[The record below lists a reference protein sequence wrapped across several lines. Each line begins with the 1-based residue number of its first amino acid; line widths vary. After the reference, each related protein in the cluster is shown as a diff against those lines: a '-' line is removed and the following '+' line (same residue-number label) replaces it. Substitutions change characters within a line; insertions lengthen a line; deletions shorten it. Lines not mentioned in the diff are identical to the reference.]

1 MGPQVAEKSR
11 ALLQF
16 LKDAAILRRKRVP
29 AYGTNDKLLWF
40 GEVPRDRPDIRSA
53 FFADNPAEFL
63 DLWLEVRKT
72 GMPARP
78 PVPQL
83 CKDWVRPQELEMVSQ
98 EPELL
103 PEITVLVERKVSD
116 PDASAGERRALTEK
130 VPEVRRLEDH
140 PAVQDAWL
148 DYLVSQWEPW
158 AQEMR
163 RWQEVQRVYED
174 VDFMRRRLE
183 EAEERFE
190 LILGLGFL
198 VWRDP
203 TGTTVRRHLLTAPA
217 EISLDAARGVL
228 TVSPAASFDGFRI
241 ELDMLELQHQPRLE
255 GAGLDDR
262 LEELDVQ
269 AWDRAK
275 VGEILRVI
283 ANKASPDAQADEGSL
298 EPPERADDTLR
309 VLYAPALVLRERR
322 PTAYEELITRLLEGT
337 DDAPFSLT
345 PPWERFISEG
355 ELSGGGAG
363 TTPEDPEANSGLGD
377 SRLYFPLPT
386 NEEQR
391 RIAERLRARP
401 YVLVKG
407 PPGTGKSHTIA
418 NLICHL
424 LATGERVLVSAH
436 APKALTVLRELL
448 PGDIRNL
455 CVTAFGS
462 SREDHRLLEDSVR
475 GILSRKNEWKGQ
487 EWVQGAIDRLEREMC
502 QLEGE
507 SVKVDRQLRECRE
520 AETHSHTLPGHYTG
534 TAAQIA
540 RQIEKER
547 ERYGWFPELADDQ
560 QRCPL
565 QSEEIASLVDVHAAL
580 TQERLNELRLEVGTF
595 SLPDPGKVREAIE
608 KLNRAESAARD
619 ARAGV
624 REEQLAALQRFS
636 DASLDAC
643 RAFLDQLQEQ
653 VTRASR
659 TLGDLTGE
667 ILKDLLVG
675 QSGRWERLEREA
687 VELVEKIQEAH
698 KRADTARIDI
708 LLDIENAKL
717 LSDVRRRLEHLK
729 NGGWRG
735 WGFLAPRVMRDTR
748 YIEQCCRVDGE
759 PPRQQKSLEMLFGY
773 VELREHLEQFYAVWP
788 AASAPRLD
796 DPRRAASGVCDL
808 VEQFRQLLEF
818 FRNCGREALD
828 VVPIEKREALAQRDD
843 RAAWRGLIDAELARR
858 LAHSAKE
865 PLEEWLRT
873 ILGGAPQNHHPCMGE
888 LAKAIEDRDPAGWR
902 SAWEKRESLRRDKD
916 RLEHYE
922 KLLGQL
928 QVACPG
934 LASLIRSTQGDLE
947 WTDRLC
953 QLQQAWD
960 WAAARAWLRKVT
972 DPEHYARLTQERHRL
987 QDRLEKK
994 REELATLRAW
1004 QAFFLRLDDATEQN
1018 LTAWTKA
1025 VARIGKGTG
1034 KYAYRHR
1041 RAARQ
1046 YLMACIPK
1054 IPAWIMPLHKLWE
1067 TTDPTPGVFDTVI
1080 VDEASQAGIE
1090 TLALLLLAKR
1100 IVVVGDDK
1108 QNTPEAVGVPED
1120 DIARL
1125 ARDHLRQFRFRDEF
1139 RPDTSLYDHAE
1150 RAFGN
1155 VISLREHF
1163 RCVPEIIRFS
1173 NDLCYTD
1180 APLIPLRQ
1188 APPKRLPPLKAD
1200 FVEEGFCEGD
1210 GQRILNRAEA
1220 EAIVQKIREC
1230 LDDEAYEGKTM
1241 GVIVLQGH
1249 AQAEFIERR
1258 LAEVLEPRVREER
1271 KLRCGVPA
1279 TFQGDQRD
1287 VIFLSLVAAPNHSFR
1302 ALSELEAQRRFN
1314 VAMSRARDQ
1323 VWLFHSVQ
1331 PHDLSRQD
1339 LRYRLLHFFLSPNQA
1354 ALERVYEELDRLE
1367 REAKQPY
1374 RQPGDQPDP
1383 YESWFEVD
1391 VALELLRRNY
1401 RVRPQ
1406 VEVAGYR
1413 IDLVVEGLANRLAVE
1428 CDGEAWHEP
1437 AQFEQ
1442 DMARQR
1448 QLERAGWIFV
1458 RIRESEFYA
1467 DRKSAVRRIVEAC
1480 EELGIRPI
1488 GQEEQEV
1495 EKEAEGSTAAE
1506 EALSEEPE
1514 EKEEQGDLAQAE
1526 EDTVDR
1532 ARRDRGPAPV
1542 AEYSQ
1547 QLNFPDPREA
1557 SPANVRATLR
1567 RLIEEEGPLTKRLL
1581 IKLYVEGCPTLQR
1594 AGKTVRSLLNQAL
1607 YSMQRAGEIVVE
1619 DELGDRSLESQVL
1632 RLAGAPRVR
1641 ERPGGR
1647 RELLEIPPSELFLV
1661 LDRLLGSSNDPL
1673 QDAEACCRAL
1683 LEHYG
1688 FSRLTE
1694 VRRRHL
1700 TKIFEGYRHRRVS
1713 LESGVSVR
1721 DEQAV

>member
-1 MGPQVAEKSR
+1 VNPQVSQKSR
-11 ALLQF
+11 ALLEF
-16 LKDAAILRRKRVP
+16 LKDAATFRRRRVP
-29 AYGTNDKLLWF
+29 AYGANDRVLWF
-40 GEVPRDRPDIRSA
+40 GEVPRDRAEIRSA
-53 FFADNPAEFL
+53 FFADNPGEFP
-63 DLWLEVRKT
+63 DLWLEVRKKRKPT
-72 GMPARP
+72 FPV
-78 PVPQL
+78 VPQEVQ
-83 CKDWVRPQELEMVSQ
+83 DWVPQKFQSSPDEYLDKRAD
-98 EPELL
+98 ELL
-103 PEITVLVERKVSD
+103 DILNPRITVLVERRTANSNVPSG
-116 PDASAGERRALTEK
+116 DAHAPTDK
-130 VPEVRRLEDH
+130 VPEERRLEDY
-140 PAVQDAWL
+140 PELQNAWL
-148 DYLVSQWEPW
+148 DYLVNQWEPW
-158 AQEMR
+158 VQEMR
-163 RWQEVQRVYED
+163 RWQELQRVYED

-190 LILGLGFL
+190 LILGVGLL

-203 TGTTVRRHLLTAPA
+203 TGATVRRHLLIAPA

-228 TVSPAASFDGFRI
+228 TVSPAASFAGFRI

-255 GAGLDDR
+255 GAALDDR

-283 ANKASPDAQADEGSL
+283 ANKASPDAQVDEGSL
-298 EPPERADDTLR
+298 EPPERADDTFR

-322 PTAYEELITRLLEGT
+322 PTAYEELITRLLERT
-337 DDAPFSLT
+337 DDTRFLLT

-355 ELSGGGAG
+355 DLSDGGAG
-363 TTPEDPEANSGLGD
+363 TTPGDPEANSGLGD

-424 LATGERVLVSAH
+424 LATGERVLVTAH
-436 APKALTVLRELL
+436 APKALTVLREKL
-448 PGDIRNL
+448 PGDILNL

-462 SREDHRLLEDSVR
+462 SREDHRLFEDSVR

-487 EWVQGAIDRLEREMC
+487 EWAQGEIDRLERELC
-502 QLEGE
+502 QLESE
-507 SVKVDRQLRECRE
+507 SAKVDRQLRECRE

-540 RQIEKER
+540 RQIERER
-547 ERYGWFPELADDQ
+547 EGYDWFPELADDQ
-560 QRCPL
+560 RRCPL
-565 QSEEIASLVDVHAAL
+565 GLEDIAFLAEVHAAL
-580 TQERLNELRLEVGTF
+580 TQERLNELGLEIGTF
-595 SLPDPGKVREAIE
+595 PLPDPRTFGEAIE
-608 KLNRAESAARD
+608 KLRRAENAAK
-619 ARAGV
+619 AACAGV

-636 DASLDAC
+636 DTRLDAC
-643 RAFLDQLQEQ
+643 RAFLNELEER

-675 QSGRWERLEREA
+675 QSARWDRLEREA
-687 VELVEKIQEAH
+687 VELIAKIQETH
-698 KRADTARIDI
+698 ERAGTARIDI
-708 LLDIENAKL
+708 PLDIENAKL

-729 NGGWRG
+729 NGGRRG
-735 WGFLAPRVMRDTR
+735 WGFLAPRLMRETG
-748 YIEQCCRVDGE
+748 YIEQACRVNGE
-759 PPRQQKSLEMLFGY
+759 PPRQQNSLEMLFGY
-773 VELREHLEQFYAVWP
+773 VELRGHLEQFYRVWP
-788 AASAPRLD
+788 GASTPRLD
-796 DPRRAASGVCDL
+796 DPRRAAGGVCDL
-808 VEQFRQLLEF
+808 VEQFLQLLEF

-828 VVPIEKREALAQRDD
+828 VVPIEKREALVQRDE
-843 RAAWRGLIDAELARR
+843 RAAWRRLIDAELARR
-858 LAHSAKE
+858 LAQSAKE
-865 PLEEWLRT
+865 PLEEWVRA
-873 ILGGAPQNHHPCMGE
+873 IRAGAPQNHHPCMGE
-888 LAKAIEDRDPAGWR
+888 LAKAIEDRDPARWR
-902 SAWEKRESLRRDKD
+902 NAWEKRESLRREKG

-928 QVACPG
+928 RVAC
-934 LASLIRSTQGDLE
+934 AEVSSLIRSTQGDSE
-947 WTDRLC
+947 WTNRLRK
-953 QLQQAWD
+953 LQQAWD

-972 DPEHYARLTQERHRL
+972 NPEHYAQLTQERHRL
-987 QDRLEKK
+987 QNRIEKK
-994 REELATLRAW
+994 LEELATLRGW
-1004 QAFFLRLDDATEQN
+1004 RAFFSRLDDATEQN
-1018 LTAWTKA
+1018 LIAWTKA
-1025 VARIGKGTG
+1025 VIRIGKGTG
-1034 KYAYRHR
+1034 KSAYRHR
-1041 RAARQ
+1041 RTARH

-1067 TTDPTPGVFDTVI
+1067 TADPTPGVFDTVI

-1090 TLALLLLAKR
+1090 ALALLLLGKR
-1100 IVVVGDDK
+1100 IIVVGDDK
-1108 QNTPEAVGVPED
+1108 QNSPEAVGVFED

-1125 ARDHLRQFRFRDEF
+1125 ARDHLGDFRFRAEF
-1139 RPDTSLYDHAE
+1139 RPDTSLYEHAE
-1150 RAFGN
+1150 RAFRN

-1173 NDLCYTD
+1173 NELCYTD

-1188 APPKRLPPLKAD
+1188 PPPKRLPPLKAN
-1200 FVEEGFCEGD
+1200 FVEQGFCEGE
-1210 GQRILNRAEA
+1210 GQRIINRAEA
-1220 EAIVQKIREC
+1220 EAIVEKIREC
-1230 LDDEAYEGKTM
+1230 LGDEAYEGKTM

-1258 LAEVLEPRVREER
+1258 LAEVLQPRVREQR
-1271 KLRCGVPA
+1271 QLRCGVPA

-1287 VIFLSLVAAPNHSFR
+1287 VIFLSLVVAPNHPFR
-1302 ALSELEAQRRFN
+1302 ALTELEAQRRFN

-1339 LRYRLLHFFLSPNQA
+1339 LRYRLLHFFLSPNQVP
-1354 ALERVYEELDRLE
+1354 LDRVYEKLDRLE
-1367 REAKQPY
+1367 REAQQPY
-1374 RQPGDQPDP
+1374 RQPGEQPDP

-1413 IDLVVEGLANRLAVE
+1413 IDLVVEGLANRLAIE
-1428 CDGEAWHEP
+1428 CDGEAWHGPER
-1437 AQFEQ
+1437 FEQ
-1442 DMARQR
+1442 DMVRQR
-1448 QLERAGWIFV
+1448 QLERAGWTFV
-1458 RIRESEFYA
+1458 RIRESEFYT
-1467 DRKSAVRRIVEAC
+1467 DRESALLRIVQAC
-1480 EELGIRPI
+1480 EELGIRPV
-1488 GQEEQEV
+1488 GQEEQEIG
-1495 EKEAEGSTAAE
+1495 KEAEGSIAAE
-1506 EALSEEPE
+1506 EALSEKSE
-1514 EKEEQGDLAQAE
+1514 EEEERVGLEQAE
-1526 EDTVDR
+1526 EDTTDR
-1532 ARRDRGPAPV
+1532 ATRNQGPAPV
-1542 AEYSQ
+1542 VQYSQ

-1557 SPANVRATLR
+1557 SPANVRAALR

-1594 AGKTVRSLLNQAL
+1594 AGKTVRSLLNGAL
-1607 YSMQRAGEIVVE
+1607 YTMQRAGEIVVE

-1641 ERPGGR
+1641 ERPAGGR
-1647 RELLEIPPSELFLV
+1647 DLLEIPPSELFLV
-1661 LDRLLGSSNDPL
+1661 LDRLLGPSNDPL
-1673 QDAEACCRAL
+1673 KDQEACCRAL

-1688 FSRLTE
+1688 FSRLTK

-1700 TKIFEGYRHRRVS
+1700 AKILEGYRRRRV
-1713 LESGVSVR
+1713 
-1721 DEQAV
+1721 

>member
-1 MGPQVAEKSR
+1 VVPQVAEKSR

-16 LKDAAILRRKRVP
+16 LKEAATLRRKRIP

-40 GEVPRDRPDIRSA
+40 GEVPRDRPEVRSA
-53 FFADNPAEFL
+53 FFADNPGAFP
-63 DLWLEVRKT
+63 DLWLEIRKKRKPT
-72 GMPARP
+72 LPVIP
-78 PVPQL
+78 EELQDWVPQNFQSTPDQYL
-83 CKDWVRPQELEMVSQ
+83 DKRTD
-98 EPELL
+98 ELL
-103 PEITVLVERKVSD
+103 NILNPQITVVVERRCQDSELCSG
-116 PDASAGERRALTEK
+116 DARALTEK
-130 VPEVRRLEDH
+130 VPEERRLEH
-140 PAVQDAWL
+140 YPELQDAWL
-148 DYLVSQWEPW
+148 DYLVNRWEPW

-163 RWQEVQRVYED
+163 HWQEVQRVYED

-183 EAEERFE
+183 EAEERYE
-190 LILGLGFL
+190 LILGLGLL

-203 TGTTVRRHLLTAPA
+203 TGTTVERHLLTAPA
-217 EISLDAARGVL
+217 EISLDAARGIL
-228 TVSPAASFDGFRI
+228 TVSPAASFDSFRI
-241 ELDMLELQHQPRLE
+241 ELDMLELQYQPRLE
-255 GAGLDDR
+255 DAALNDR

-275 VGEILRVI
+275 VGDILRVI
-283 ANKASPDAQADEGSL
+283 ANKASPDAQVDEDSL
-298 EPPERADDTLR
+298 EPPERAGHTFR

-322 PTAYEELITRLLEGT
+322 PTAYGELVTRLLEGIG
-337 DDAPFSLT
+337 DAPFSLT

-355 ELSGGGAG
+355 DLSGGRAG
-363 TTPEDPEANSGLGD
+363 TTPEDPEADSGLGD

-391 RIAERLRARP
+391 RIAECLRARP

-424 LATGERVLVSAH
+424 LATGKRILVTAH

-455 CVTAFGS
+455 CVTALGS

-475 GILSRKNEWKGQ
+475 GILSRKHNWPGQ
-487 EWVQGAIDRLEREMC
+487 EWAQRAIDQLEREIR

-507 SVKVDRQLRECRE
+507 SAKVDRQLRECRE
-520 AETHSHTLPGHYTG
+520 AETHTHTLPGNYTG

-540 RQIEKER
+540 RQIGKER
-547 ERYGWFPELADDQ
+547 ETYGWFPELTDDQ
-560 QRCPL
+560 RRCPL
-565 QSEEIASLVDVHAAL
+565 QPEEIASLVDVHATL
-580 TQERLNELRLEVGTF
+580 TQDRLNDLRLEIGTF
-595 SLPDPGKVREAIE
+595 SLPDPGTFAEVIE
-608 KLNRAESAARD
+608 RLTRAESAARV

-624 REEQLAALQRFS
+624 REEQLSALQQFS
-636 DASLDAC
+636 EPSLDAC
-643 RAFLDQLQEQ
+643 REFLSELEEWA
-653 VTRASR
+653 TRASR
-659 TLGDLTGE
+659 TVGGLTGE
-667 ILKDLLVG
+667 ILRDLLVG
-675 QSGRWERLEREA
+675 QPRRWERLEREA
-687 VELVEKIQEAH
+687 VELVEKIQKAH
-698 KRADTARIDI
+698 NQAGTARIEIPHDV
-708 LLDIENAKL
+708 ENAKL
-717 LSDVRRRLEHLK
+717 LNDVRRRLEHLK
-729 NGGWRG
+729 NGGWPG
-735 WGFLAPRVMRDTR
+735 WGFLAPRVMRETR
-748 YIEQCCRVDGE
+748 YIKQCCRVDGQ
-759 PPRQQKSLEMLFGY
+759 PPREQESLAMLFGY
-773 VELREHLEQFYAVWP
+773 VELREHLERFYSVWP
-788 AASAPRLD
+788 AASALRLD

-808 VEQFRQLLEF
+808 VEQFRQLLVF
-818 FRNCGREALD
+818 FRNCGGEALN
-828 VVPIEKREALAQRDD
+828 VFPIDKREALAQRDE
-843 RAAWRGLIDAELARR
+843 RAAWRALIDAELARR
-858 LAHSAKE
+858 LARSAKE
-865 PLEEWLRT
+865 PLAQWLYR
-873 ILGGAPQNHHPCMGE
+873 IQGGTLENCHPCMGQ

-902 SAWEKRESLRRDKD
+902 SAWEKRESLRKDKD

-922 KLLGQL
+922 KLLEQL
-928 QVACPG
+928 QIGCPG
-934 LASLIRSTQGDLE
+934 LASLIRSTQGVPD
-947 WTDRLC
+947 WTDRLR
-953 QLQQAWD
+953 QLQQGWC

-972 DPEHYARLTQERHRL
+972 DPEHYTRLTQERHRL

-994 REELATLRAW
+994 LEGLATLRAW
-1004 QAFFLRLDDATEQN
+1004 KAFFERLDDATEQN

-1025 VARIGKGTG
+1025 VGRIGKGTG

-1046 YLMACIPK
+1046 YLMACIPR
-1054 IPAWIMPLHKLWE
+1054 IPAWIMPPHKLWE
-1067 TTDPTPGVFDTVI
+1067 TADPTPGLFDTVI

-1108 QNTPEAVGVPED
+1108 QNSPEAVGVLED

-1125 ARDHLRQFRFRDEF
+1125 ARDHLGDFRFREEF

-1155 VISLREHF
+1155 VVSLREHF

-1180 APLIPLRQ
+1180 APLIPLREP
-1188 APPKRLPPLKAD
+1188 PPKRLRPLEAN
-1200 FVEEGFCEGD
+1200 FVAQGFCEGD

-1220 EAIVQKIREC
+1220 EAIVERIREC
-1230 LDDEAYEGKTM
+1230 LGDEAYEGKTM

-1287 VIFLSLVAAPNHSFR
+1287 VMFLSLVVAPNYPFR
-1302 ALSELEAQRRFN
+1302 ALTEFEAQRRFN

-1323 VWLFHSVQ
+1323 VWLFHSVRL
-1331 PHDLSRQD
+1331 HDLGRED
-1339 LRYRLLHFFLSPNQA
+1339 LRWRLLNFFDSQRQQVLGT
-1354 ALERVYEELDRLE
+1354 LYEELDRLE
-1367 REAKQPY
+1367 HEAKCRY
-1374 RQPGDQPDP
+1374 RQPGGQPDP

-1391 VALELLRRNY
+1391 VALELLRRKY

-1413 IDLVVEGLANRLAVE
+1413 IDLVVEGLQNRMAVE
-1428 CDGEAWHEP
+1428 CDGEAWHGPERHD
-1437 AQFEQ
+1437 Q

-1448 QLERAGWIFV
+1448 QLERAGWTFV
-1458 RIRESEFYA
+1458 RVRESEFYA
-1467 DRKSAVRRIVEAC
+1467 DREGAVRRIVEGC
-1480 EELGIRPI
+1480 EKLGIGPI

-1495 EKEAEGSTAAE
+1495 EKGAEGGTATE
-1506 EALSEEPE
+1506 EALSEERLG
-1514 EKEEQGDLAQAE
+1514 KEEQGDLAQAE
-1526 EDTVDR
+1526 GDIVDT
-1532 ARRDRGPAPV
+1532 ARRDRGPAPLP
-1542 AEYSQ
+1542 EHSQ
-1547 QLNFPDPREA
+1547 QLDFPDPREA
-1557 SPANVRATLR
+1557 SPANVRAALR

-1594 AGKTVRSLLNQAL
+1594 AGKTVRSLLNRAL
-1607 YSMQRAGEIVVE
+1607 YSMQKAGEIVVE

-1632 RLAGAPRVR
+1632 RLAGAPRIR
-1641 ERPGGR
+1641 ERPAGR
-1647 RELLEIPPSELFLV
+1647 RDLLEIPPSELFLA
-1661 LDRLLGSSNDPL
+1661 LDRLLGPSNDPL
-1673 QDAEACCRAL
+1673 QDDEACCRAL

-1688 FSRLTE
+1688 FSRLTD

-1700 TKIFEGYRHRRVS
+1700 AKILEGYRRRRV
-1713 LESGVSVR
+1713 
-1721 DEQAV
+1721 